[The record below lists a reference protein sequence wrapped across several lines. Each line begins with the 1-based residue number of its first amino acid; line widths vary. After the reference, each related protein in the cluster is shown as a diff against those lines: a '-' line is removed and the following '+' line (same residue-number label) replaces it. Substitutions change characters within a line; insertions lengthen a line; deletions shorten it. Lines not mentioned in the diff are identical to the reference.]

1 MTVLVTYAS
10 RYGSTAEIAE
20 RIAVTLIEEGVDARA
35 QQITQVRDLA
45 GIDAFVIGSAV
56 YFGSWLKPATTFVER
71 NREVLAGKP
80 VWLFSSGPL
89 PGAVVPD
96 KAAGTSGDADGSGDA
111 SPADGAQQGVSP
123 AADDAQQG
131 VSPAADESEPKGVEE
146 LAASIGARRHRVFDG
161 ALDPHKLGLRD
172 RMIRALPA
180 GKNLLPEVDGR
191 DWTTIEAWAL
201 EIATA
206 LKRGA

>member
-96 KAAGTSGDADGSGDA
+96 TAAGTSGDADGAGDA
-111 SPADGAQQGVSP
+111 SPADG
-123 AADDAQQG
+123 AQQG

>member
-123 AADDAQQG
+123 AAD
-131 VSPAADESEPKGVEE
+131 ESEPKGVEE

>member
-96 KAAGTSGDADGSGDA
+96 KAAGTAGDADGSGDA
-111 SPADGAQQGVSP
+111 SPADG
-123 AADDAQQG
+123 AQQG